1 MTSIIWKY
9 PLRIDDVQTLKVP
22 VDAVPLAVKVQYG
35 VPHIWVRCSPGLP
48 QTEQDIRIYGTG
60 NPIPDE
66 ANQSE
71 EYVDTILHEGFVWHV
86 YWVVP

>member
-22 VDAVPLAVKVQYG
+22 IDAIPLCVRLQYG
-35 VPHIWVRCSPGLP
+35 TPNLWVRCSPGAE

-60 NPIPDE
+60 NPIPDDAAFTE
-66 ANQSE
+66 R
-71 EYVDTILHEGFVWHV
+71 YVDTILHEGFVWHV
-86 YWVVP
+86 YWAL